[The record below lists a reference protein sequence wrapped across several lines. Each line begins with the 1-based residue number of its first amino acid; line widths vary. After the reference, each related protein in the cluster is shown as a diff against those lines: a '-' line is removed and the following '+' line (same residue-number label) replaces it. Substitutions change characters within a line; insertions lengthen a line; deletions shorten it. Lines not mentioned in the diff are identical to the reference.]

1 MKKIIKG
8 SVLFIVIASVGFYLY
23 VKFNPPLEVNTL
35 AWSDDKKS
43 VVVSVGNK
51 GLREFRIVDVVVNN
65 DEEPNNKKL
74 QVRNLVDGII
84 IMNNFDSD
92 KAKQNGFMKIDGV
105 AIKEGTS
112 AATTFEKLDNGSAT
126 KDDLLYGVSVLHDEE
141 VSKVHIKYSYFG
153 IPFNRTV
160 TIN

>member
-1 MKKIIKG
+1 MGYLKKIIKG

-92 KAKQNGFMKIDGV
+92 KAKQNGFMK
-105 AIKEGTS
+105 ER
-112 AATTFEKLDNGSAT
+112 EDNICKNKCA
-126 KDDLLYGVSVLHDEE
+126 
-141 VSKVHIKYSYFG
+141 
-153 IPFNRTV
+153 
-160 TIN
+160 